1 MANTYTQ
8 IHIHS
13 VFTVRHRD
21 GIIQI
26 KWQDEL
32 YKYITGIIQA
42 RDHKL
47 LAIGGMSDHI
57 HILFGFRPQHSLS
70 DLMQEIKRSSSNWIN
85 ENRFVRGRFS
95 WQEGYGA
102 FSYSRADLSKVI
114 MYIQNQKEHHKKKT
128 FMVEYLALL
137 KEFEIEYDLRYIFK
151 PVEMDFGE
159 KIQFLPKF
167 NPYL

>member
-13 VFTVRHRD
+13 VFTVQHRD
-21 GIIQI
+21 GIIHN
-26 KWQDEL
+26 KWKDDL

-57 HILFGFRPQHSLS
+57 HILFGFRPRQSLS
-70 DLMQEIKRSSSNWIN
+70 DLMQEIKRGSANWIN
-85 ENRFVRGRFS
+85 ENRFIRGKFY

-102 FSYSRADLSKVI
+102 FSYSRNDLPNVI
-114 MYIQNQKEHHKKKT
+114 RYIQNQKEHHKKIT
-128 FMVEYLALL
+128 FMEEYVALL

-151 PVEMDFGE
+151 PVEVGFRDKM
-159 KIQFLPKF
+159 
-167 NPYL
+167 